1 MQDSFLLGLAYKKQT
16 TVVTIEIEKALAY
29 QPEAVFL
36 VMCGPSMNDV

>member
-1 MQDSFLLGLAYKKQT
+1 MQDSSLGLAYKKQT
-16 TVVTIEIEKALAY
+16 TVVAFAIEKALVY